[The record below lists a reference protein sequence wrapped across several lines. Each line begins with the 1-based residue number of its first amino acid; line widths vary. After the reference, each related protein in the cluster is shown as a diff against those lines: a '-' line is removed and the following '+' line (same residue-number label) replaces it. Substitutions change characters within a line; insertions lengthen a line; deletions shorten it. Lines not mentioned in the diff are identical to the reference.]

1 MAQTEDQRR
10 GLPER
15 LARDHERLDQI
26 FEQLLAALR
35 ADAREDVLRLWTLFD
50 DGLCRHMALEEQYLL
65 PELARDEPRE
75 AARLAREHAQMRSTL
90 AELAVGI
97 DLHQV
102 PTEMVSDFVDQL
114 RQHALREDA
123 IAYRWSAGEG
133 HLSDLARQQL
143 QSSLDEQT
151 VLRQKLV
158 DLGKKARAHARGR

>member
-1 MAQTEDQRR
+1 MPPTDDQRR
-10 GLPER
+10 GLRAR

-75 AARLAREHAQMRSTL
+75 AAVIAREHANMRSTL
-90 AELAVGI
+90 AELGVGI
-97 DLHQV
+97 DLHQIPV
-102 PTEMVSDFVDQL
+102 DLVSEFIDQL

-123 IAYRWSAGEG
+123 IAYRWSEGEG
-133 HLSDLARQQL
+133 HLSAPASQQL
-143 QSSLDEQT
+143 QSGLEEHT
-151 VLRQKLV
+151 LLRQKLV
-158 DLGKKARAHARGR
+158 ELGRMARAHVRGD